1 MSLGTKIDL
10 LYDLRQQRI
19 DKQKEVDEMKKAE
32 RKLNDELMEEMKYL
46 GLDKAAGSTASVG
59 VLEKTVPHVTDW
71 DQALNYIFETRNA
84 SLLYRRLNQA
94 SYAELKELGI
104 EVPGTEPIVQ
114 RTLSLTR
121 SKR

>member
-1 MSLGTKIDL
+1 MSIGLKIDM
-10 LYDLRQQRI
+10 LYDLRQQRLS
-19 DKQKEVDEMKKAE
+19 KQKEVDEMKKSE
-32 RKLNDELMEEMKYL
+32 RKLTDELLEEMQHL
-46 GLDKAAGSTASVG
+46 DLDKAAGSTATVG

-71 DQALNYIFETRNA
+71 DAALEYIFETRNA

-94 SYAELKELGI
+94 SYAELKELGT

>member
-1 MSLGTKIDL
+1 MSLGTKIDM
-10 LYDLRQQRI
+10 LYDLRQQRL

-32 RKLNDELMEEMKYL
+32 RKLNDELMEEMKHL
-46 GLDKAAGSTASVG
+46 DLDKAAGTTASVG

-71 DQALNYIFETRNA
+71 DQALDYIFETRNA